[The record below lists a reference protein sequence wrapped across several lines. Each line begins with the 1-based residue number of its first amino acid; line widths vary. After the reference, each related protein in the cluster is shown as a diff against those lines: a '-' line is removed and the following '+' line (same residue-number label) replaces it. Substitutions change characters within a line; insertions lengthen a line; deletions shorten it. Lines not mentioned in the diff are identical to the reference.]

1 MYVFEI
7 KMPVRIVDMRIPLKK
22 TVMKRLFSFFL
33 VVLSFLLAGSMS
45 SAEECPEIVIA
56 PDEPIAGVS
65 DLFWG
70 TNFLFWIED
79 DASLSDGKIE
89 AAMKDL
95 PIRLL
100 RYPGGTVADN
110 FHWKTNLLDN
120 HFMFPYEEG
129 PDESD
134 FDEFMSFCS
143 KVGAEP
149 MLVVNTQSWAL
160 KDDIKGGAEEAAEWV
175 RYCKEKG
182 YDVKYWEIGNET
194 YWHPVMTAREY
205 GELVNVYAAAMRAE
219 DPDIIL
225 SVNGGWDIAM
235 TGNKERTDSSEW
247 KSLKDSYGRISS
259 VSDYKSLKEHADSI
273 VVRPW
278 TTGEDKWW
286 HDLISVCGKNIDMV
300 SVHWYYH
307 DNVIKHIDKKMTELK
322 HYLKS
327 MVPEKDYLVCLS
339 EFNCNT
345 KDYDQR
351 VAGLAESLGRFLNA
365 GTDLACFWP
374 FRLGGNPS
382 VESNRNMLS
391 LDEKNR
397 QYPYVIF
404 QLFQQELQ
412 GNMVRCTG
420 PENPY
425 AFASVNGSEMT
436 VVLSGRCL
444 DGNEA
449 VKVSCKDGGYMKV
462 RDAWEFVP
470 DPKAEG
476 GMSRAA
482 ASIEKSGRGFI
493 VQMRPESFVLVSV
506 SLK

>member
-1 MYVFEI
+1 MKFRYSFSVTFVSMLFACAVTYAKE
-7 KMPVRIVDMRIPLKK
+7 PQV
-22 TVMKRLFSFFL
+22 TVMPGETVAR
-33 VVLSFLLAGSMS
+33 
-45 SAEECPEIVIA
+45 I
-56 PDEPIAGVS
+56 S

-79 DASLSDGKIE
+79 DEALSDGKIE
-89 AAMKDL
+89 EAMKDL
-95 PIRLL
+95 PVRLL

-110 FHWKTNLLDN
+110 FHWETNLLDN

-129 PDESD
+129 PGESD

-143 KVGAEP
+143 RVGAEP
-149 MLVVNTQSWAL
+149 LLVVNTQSWAL
-160 KDDIKGGAEEAAEWV
+160 KDDVEGGAAEAAAWV
-175 RYCKEKG
+175 RYCREKG
-182 YDVKYWEIGNET
+182 YAVRYWEIGNET

-205 GELVNVYAAAMRAE
+205 GELVNVYAEAMKAE

-225 SVNGGWDIAM
+225 SVNGGWDINM
-235 TGNKERTDSSEW
+235 TGNKERTDSSLW
-247 KSLKDSYGRISS
+247 QSLADSYCRISS
-259 VSDYKSLKEHADSI
+259 VDEYKSLKQYADSV

-286 HDLISVCGKNIDMV
+286 HDLISVCGRNIDMV

-307 DNVIKHIDKKMTELK
+307 DNVIRHIDKKMTELK

-345 KDYDQR
+345 KDYDLR
-351 VAGLAESLGRFLNA
+351 VSGLAESLGRFLNA

-382 VESNRNMLS
+382 AEASRNMLS
-391 LDEKNR
+391 LDDKDR

-404 QLFQQELQ
+404 KLFQEELK

-420 PENPY
+420 PEDLY
-425 AFASVNGSEMT
+425 SFASVDGREMT

-444 DGNEA
+444 EEDTA
-449 VKVSCKDGGYMKV
+449 VKVCCGNGEKLKV
-462 RDAWEFVP
+462 SDAWEFMP
-470 DPKAEG
+470 DPEVEG
-476 GMSRAA
+476 GMSRTAV
-482 ASIEKSGRGFI
+482 SIEDSGRGFNVRI
-493 VQMRPESFVLVSV
+493 RPESFVLVTV
-506 SLK
+506 TLM